1 MLSICIVNWNTCE
14 RLRGCLRSIYDH
26 PPEEPFEVLVADN
39 ASHDGSAAMVQRE
52 FPQVR
57 LFANEKNLGY
67 AEGNNQCLAAGRGE
81 YLLLLNPDTE
91 VGNWKLE
98 IGNWKLENGGW
109 KVEIRHSP
117 FAIRHSPSPTR
128 HPFDELIRVLRD
140 HPEAAAVA
148 PQLVSPD
155 GSIQRSCRSFPTPG
169 ALWAEFVGLSRLF
182 PRSRFFGAYRLRAWN
197 HDTFREVDQPMGSC
211 LLFRRAALDQVGRF
225 DPQFRIFF
233 NEVDLCYRLQ
243 QAGWKIYFTPD
254 AQILHYGAEGTK
266 QVRLAM
272 VSESKRGLV
281 RFYRKHYRGLMN
293 PALYGLTLAAIEVA
307 YALRYG
313 AVWVQ
318 EWQARR

>member
-14 RLRGCLRSIYDH
+14 RLRGCLRSIYDY

-39 ASHDGSAAMVQRE
+39 ASADGSAAMVRRE
-52 FPQVR
+52 FPQVT
-57 LFANEKNLGY
+57 LFANETNLGY
-67 AEGNNQCLAAGRGE
+67 AEGNNQCLAASRGE

-91 VGNWKLE
+91 VGTT
-98 IGNWKLENGGW
+98 
-109 KVEIRHSP
+109 HP
-117 FAIRHSPSPTR
+117 HTHTPT
-128 HPFDELIRVLRD
+128 HPFNELLRVLRE

-169 ALWAEFVGLSRLF
+169 ALWSEFIGLSRLF
-182 PRSRFFGAYRLRAWN
+182 PRSRIFGAYRLRDWN

-211 LLFRRAALDQVGRF
+211 LLFRRAALDQVGLF

-243 QAGWKIYFTPD
+243 RAGWKIYFTPD
-254 AQILHYGAEGTK
+254 AQVLHYGAEGTK

-272 VSESKRGLV
+272 VPESKRGLV
-281 RFYRKHYRGLMN
+281 RFYRKHYRAAMN
-293 PALYGLTLAAIEVA
+293 PALYALTLAAIEVA

-313 AVWVQ
+313 VVWAQ
-318 EWQARR
+318 EGRHGERVS